1 MNIADVII
9 LSIIEGIT
17 EFLPISSTGH
27 LILASNLLGINQ
39 DDNFTKSFQVV
50 IQLGAILAV
59 LALFWRKFLDYKL
72 LSKLF
77 VAFLPAG
84 ICGLF
89 FYNFIKSLFH
99 PHTVVYMLIIG
110 GILFI
115 ILELFLKN
123 KPSKVNSLESIS
135 YKKAFYIGCFQ
146 ALAMIPGTSRS
157 GSTIF
162 GGLVLK
168 LNRKIATEFS
178 FLLALPTMFIA
189 SGYDIY
195 KNIDSLNTQNFLYI
209 LLGLFVTFIFAIF
222 AIKILLKFISNF
234 SYIAFGVYRIIV
246 GLLFYFIV
254 F

>member
-1 MNIADVII
+1 MNIFDVVI

-27 LILASNLLGINQ
+27 LILASSLLGIEQ
-39 DDNFTKSFQVV
+39 DSFLKSFQVI

-72 LSKLF
+72 LLKLA
-77 VAFLPAG
+77 VAFVPTG

-89 FYNFIKSLFH
+89 LYTFIKSLFH

-123 KPSKVNSLESIS
+123 NPSKVNSLESIS

-162 GGLVLK
+162 GGLLLK

-178 FLLALPTMFIA
+178 FLLAVPTMFVA

-195 KNIDSLNTQNFLYI
+195 KNMDSFTMQNFYFI
-209 LLGLFVTFIFAIF
+209 LFGLFLTFIFAVF
-222 AIKILLKFISNF
+222 AIKVLLKFISNF
-234 SYIAFGVYRIIV
+234 SYISFGVYRIIV

>member
-1 MNIADVII
+1 MNILDIVI

-27 LILASNLLGINQ
+27 LILASSLLGIEQ
-39 DDNFTKSFQVV
+39 DSFLKSFQVI

-59 LALFWRKFLDYKL
+59 LVLFWRKFLDYKL
-72 LSKLF
+72 LLKLV
-77 VAFLPAG
+77 VAFVPTG

-89 FYNFIKSLFH
+89 LYTFIKGLFH

-123 KPSKVNSLESIS
+123 NPSKVNSLESIS

-146 ALAMIPGTSRS
+146 CLAMIPGTSRS

-162 GGLVLK
+162 GGLLLK

-178 FLLALPTMFIA
+178 FLLAVPTMFVA

-195 KNIDSLNTQNFLYI
+195 KNMDSFTMQNFYFI
-209 LLGLFVTFIFAIF
+209 LFGLFLTFIFAVF
-222 AIKILLKFISNF
+222 AIKVLLKFISNF
-234 SYIAFGVYRIIV
+234 SYISFGVYRIIV

>member
-1 MNIADVII
+1 MNIVDIVI

-27 LILASNLLGINQ
+27 LILASHLLKIEQN
-39 DDNFTKSFQVV
+39 DFLKSFQVI

-59 LALFWRKFLDYKL
+59 LALFWRKFLDYQLILKL
-72 LSKLF
+72 L
-77 VAFLPAG
+77 VAFVPAG

-89 FYNFIKSLFH
+89 FYHSIKGLFH
-99 PHTVVYMLIIG
+99 PHTVVYALIIG

-115 ILELFLKN
+115 VLELFLKN
-123 KPSKVNSLESIS
+123 KPTKINSLESIS
-135 YKKAFYIGCFQ
+135 YKKAFCIGCFQ

-162 GGLVLK
+162 GGLLLN
-168 LNRKIATEFS
+168 LNRKVATEFS
-178 FLLALPTMFIA
+178 FLLAVPTMFVA

-195 KNIDSLNTQNFLYI
+195 VNIDLFTHKNLLLIS
-209 LLGLFVTFIFAIF
+209 LGLFLTFIFAIF

-234 SYIAFGVYRIIV
+234 SYISFGVYRIIV
-246 GLLFYFIV
+246 GLFFYFIV